1 MRVLVVRVL
10 VVRRSR
16 SKSPGVS
23 NHLKW
28 LWQDPPPQYTRIS
41 VHPGLNVLK
50 LSG

>member
-28 LWQDPPPQYTRIS
+28 LWQDPPPLNTPGSQYTRVS
-41 VHPGLNVLK
+41 MF
-50 LSG
+50 